1 MKTRGF
7 LYSAILC
14 AAILLPAA
22 VFAAEPSGS
31 LPVIYVNIKDNAVI
45 SNKQEGYFEAKY
57 WIDPKESGFEAIG
70 SSEAPMTTEI
80 KARGN
85 YTWDWFDKK
94 PYKLKLAEKTPLLG
108 MVKNKHFALL
118 AHADDTRGFLRN
130 AIGFELSR
138 RMGIEWTP
146 TAVPVEFVL
155 NGDYQGLYFLTET
168 IRIDKTRTN
177 IAEQEN
183 LETDPDLITGGWIV
197 EIDNY
202 DEDPHIT
209 IHEPHYESWL
219 PDGYDINF
227 TYDKSMDEASAEQLE
242 FLRNSLGRVNELIY
256 SADKTSSAELES
268 VLDIDA
274 LARFYLVQELTDNYE
289 SFHGSCYL
297 HRDRGSDA
305 KWTFGPVWD
314 FGSAFR
320 RQRGTAQIHQNVPYY
335 QVWIAE
341 LLKFPSVQTAVNKA
355 WTIFRNNHREGVEQY
370 ISDFITSITSA
381 AAADLERWPQYGND
395 DLQGKMQAV
404 IDELHYNESLVEKW
418 YGNVSGTNDA
428 TAPATAFH
436 INGNVVSA
444 ILATNVWSI
453 DGRKVATVAPGE
465 NVTLAAGVYILSDSN
480 GASKIM
486 IK

>member
-227 TYDKSMDEASAEQLE
+227 TYDKSMDEASAE
-242 FLRNSLGRVNELIY
+242 
-256 SADKTSSAELES
+256 
-268 VLDIDA
+268 
-274 LARFYLVQELTDNYE
+274 
-289 SFHGSCYL
+289 
-297 HRDRGSDA
+297 
-305 KWTFGPVWD
+305 
-314 FGSAFR
+314 
-320 RQRGTAQIHQNVPYY
+320 
-335 QVWIAE
+335 
-341 LLKFPSVQTAVNKA
+341 
-355 WTIFRNNHREGVEQY
+355 
-370 ISDFITSITSA
+370 
-381 AAADLERWPQYGND
+381 
-395 DLQGKMQAV
+395 
-404 IDELHYNESLVEKW
+404 
-418 YGNVSGTNDA
+418 
-428 TAPATAFH
+428 
-436 INGNVVSA
+436 
-444 ILATNVWSI
+444 
-453 DGRKVATVAPGE
+453 
-465 NVTLAAGVYILSDSN
+465 
-480 GASKIM
+480 
-486 IK
+486 